1 MTNSKGA
8 RLGPLA
14 TNQPPVVADSSNG
27 ADRPT
32 PAQLLAQGTG
42 FLTRTD
48 LEQLGLSRRATDA
61 IFRACDVIVLPGH
74 SRPMVT
80 VESFRA
86 VVEASTYRGDRVR

>member
-8 RLGPLA
+8 RQGPLA
-14 TNQPPVVADSSNG
+14 NYQPPVVADASNKG
-27 ADRPT
+27 DKPT
-32 PAQLLAQGTG
+32 AAKLLAQGTG

-61 IFRACDVIVLPGH
+61 VFRACDVIVLPGH

-80 VESFRA
+80 VEAFRA
-86 VVEASTYRGDRVR
+86 VVEASTFRGDRIR